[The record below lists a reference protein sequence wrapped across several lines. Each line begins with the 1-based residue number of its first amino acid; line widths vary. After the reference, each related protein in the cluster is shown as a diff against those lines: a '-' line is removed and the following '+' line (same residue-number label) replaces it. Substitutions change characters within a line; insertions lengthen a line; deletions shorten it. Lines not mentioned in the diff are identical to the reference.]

1 MKDKPPT
8 PPRKAPPS
16 PDPGA
21 PPQPPGPLDS
31 GTTQEMSR
39 AEILEYL
46 EKMKQKDGAR

>member
-1 MKDKPPT
+1 MTEDKKPKSPGQGS
-8 PPRKAPPS
+8 PS
-16 PDPGA
+16 PL
-21 PPQPPGPLDS
+21 PQPGGLDS

>member
-1 MKDKPPT
+1 MKDKT
-8 PPRKAPPS
+8 PPLSRQNPPS
-16 PDPGA
+16 PA
-21 PPQPPGPLDS
+21 SHPPLQPPGRLDS